1 MLEIQEIQRLE
12 KLYEEYKKKNKP
24 NPLKF
29 LITGK
34 NSKFLV
40 IEIFAIIVLL
50 IILIFLSTK
59 KENKQSLAPVAI
71 EKNLT
76 VTPPK
81 TKEQNLTILEINTS
95 KNALENGKQKSE
107 QAKER
112 FEAEKKQDEL
122 AEKIAKKLEQSIK
135 LNEEKKEQ
143 ESTKKQRAGGGW
155 LKLNMPSDDE
165 NVQNEQSYAQPLPSE
180 ETIELEPK
188 TKPKIDIQIS
198 NANDEISILKDKFN
212 KNKNVKNALDIAKK
226 CYEEK
231 RYGDAIKWALTAN
244 DIDSSSEES
253 WIIFAKAKYMLKQK
267 DDALRALMEYNK
279 KINKPVI
286 NELIKKIKSDTL

>member
-12 KLYEEYKKKNKP
+12 KLYEEYEKKNKP

-59 KENKQSLAPVAI
+59 KENKQSPTPAVI

-76 VTPPK
+76 VAPPK

-135 LNEEKKEQ
+135 LNEDNKEQ

-165 NVQNEQSYAQPLPSE
+165 NVQNEQSYAQPL
-180 ETIELEPK
+180 
-188 TKPKIDIQIS
+188 
-198 NANDEISILKDKFN
+198 LKDKFN
-212 KNKNVKNALDIAKK
+212 KNKNVKNALDIAGKY
-226 CYEEK
+226 YEEK
-231 RYGDAIKWALTAN
+231 RYSDAIKWALTAN

-253 WIIFAKAKYMLKQK
+253 WIVFAKAKYMLKQK

>member
-12 KLYEEYKKKNKP
+12 KLYEEYEKKNKP

-40 IEIFAIIVLL
+40 IEILAIIVLL

-59 KENKQSLAPVAI
+59 KENKQSPAPVAI

-76 VTPPK
+76 VAPPK
-81 TKEQNLTILEINTS
+81 AKEQNLTALEINTS

-135 LNEEKKEQ
+135 LNEDNKEQ

-212 KNKNVKNALDIAKK
+212 KNKNVKSALDIAGKY
-226 CYEEK
+226 YEEK
-231 RYGDAIKWALTAN
+231 R
-244 DIDSSSEES
+244 
-253 WIIFAKAKYMLKQK
+253 
-267 DDALRALMEYNK
+267 
-279 KINKPVI
+279 
-286 NELIKKIKSDTL
+286 

>member
-40 IEIFAIIVLL
+40 IEILAIIVLL

-59 KENKQSLAPVAI
+59 KENKQSPAPVAI

-76 VTPPK
+76 VAPPK
-81 TKEQNLTILEINTS
+81 AKEQNLTALEINTS

-135 LNEEKKEQ
+135 LNEDNKEQ

-188 TKPKIDIQIS
+188 IDIQIS

-212 KNKNVKNALDIAKK
+212 KNKNVKNALDIAGKY
-226 CYEEK
+226 YEEK
-231 RYGDAIKWALTAN
+231 RYSDAIKWALTAN

>member
-1 MLEIQEIQRLE
+1 
-12 KLYEEYKKKNKP
+12 
-24 NPLKF
+24 
-29 LITGK
+29 
-34 NSKFLV
+34 
-40 IEIFAIIVLL
+40 
-50 IILIFLSTK
+50 
-59 KENKQSLAPVAI
+59 
-71 EKNLT
+71 
-76 VTPPK
+76 
-81 TKEQNLTILEINTS
+81 
-95 KNALENGKQKSE
+95 
-107 QAKER
+107 
-112 FEAEKKQDEL
+112 
-122 AEKIAKKLEQSIK
+122 
-135 LNEEKKEQ
+135 
-143 ESTKKQRAGGGW
+143 
-155 LKLNMPSDDE
+155 MPSDDE

-212 KNKNVKNALDIAKK
+212 KNKNVKNALDIAGKY
-226 CYEEK
+226 YEEK
-231 RYGDAIKWALTAN
+231 RYSDAIKWALTAN

>member
-12 KLYEEYKKKNKP
+12 KLYEEYEKKNKP

-40 IEIFAIIVLL
+40 IEILAIIVLL

-59 KENKQSLAPVAI
+59 KENKQSPAPVAI

-76 VTPPK
+76 VAPPK
-81 TKEQNLTILEINTS
+81 AKEQNLTALEINTS

-135 LNEEKKEQ
+135 LNEDNKEQ

-155 LKLNMPSDDE
+155 LKL
-165 NVQNEQSYAQPLPSE
+165 
-180 ETIELEPK
+180 
-188 TKPKIDIQIS
+188 
-198 NANDEISILKDKFN
+198 KDKFN
-212 KNKNVKNALDIAKK
+212 KNKNVKSALDIAGKY
-226 CYEEK
+226 YEEK
-231 RYGDAIKWALTAN
+231 RYSDAIKWALTAN

>member
-12 KLYEEYKKKNKP
+12 KLYEEYEKKNKP

-59 KENKQSLAPVAI
+59 KENKQSPAPVAI

-76 VTPPK
+76 VAPPK
-81 TKEQNLTILEINTS
+81 AKKQNLTALEINTS

-135 LNEEKKEQ
+135 LNEDNKEQ

-165 NVQNEQSYAQPLPSE
+165 NVPSE

-231 RYGDAIKWALTAN
+231 RYSDAIKWALTAN

-253 WIIFAKAKYMLKQK
+253 WIIFAKAKYMLKEK